1 MARISGPS
9 DLSMPFVIVGAG
21 ERDQVELFLPV
32 DLPEGGQLQL
42 VVGESPLAPPA
53 LRADLPR
60 GCMVGIM
67 APSMVNK
74 HLPALQREDSIKG
87 KALVQLPDMAVY
99 GLPLKAIHWLPE
111 GGFINVRVGPN
122 ADTLPTPSTPL
133 AKGTLLFVLEP
144 EPSEMFRQG
153 LRKAEKQQ
161 RGMNPFAVTP
171 NGVPK

>member
-9 DLSMPFVIVGAG
+9 DFSMPFVLAQ
-21 ERDQVELFLPV
+21 DVELFLPV

-42 VVGESPLAPPA
+42 VVGESALAPPA

-67 APSMVNK
+67 APAMVNK
-74 HLPALQREDSIKG
+74 HMPALRREESLKG
-87 KALVQLPDMAVY
+87 KPLVQLPDMAVY
-99 GLPLKAIHWLPE
+99 GLPMLKPHWLPD

-122 ADTLPTPSTPL
+122 PDTLPTPSTPL
-133 AKGTLLFVLEP
+133 EKGTLLFILPP

-161 RGMNPFAVTP
+161 AGMNPFAVVP
-171 NGVPK
+171 NGAHK